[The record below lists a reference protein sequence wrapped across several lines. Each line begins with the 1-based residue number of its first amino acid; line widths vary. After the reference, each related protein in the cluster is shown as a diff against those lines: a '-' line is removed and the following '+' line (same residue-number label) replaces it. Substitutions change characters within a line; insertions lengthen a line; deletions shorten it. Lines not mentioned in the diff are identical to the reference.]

1 MLEDGAKMTAPAT
14 AHTLPTAG
22 EAPVKALSTGM
33 ETAAHRGKWHKYPT
47 QNQNSNMGSDWVLV
61 FGFLLFGGVVCFVF
75 ILLTGVQKKHGHKIT
90 KLLFRKEELWTYSN
104 DHLYFWQS
112 FGK

>member
-33 ETAAHRGKWHKYPT
+33 ETAAHRGK
-47 QNQNSNMGSDWVLV
+47 
-61 FGFLLFGGVVCFVF
+61 
-75 ILLTGVQKKHGHKIT
+75 
-90 KLLFRKEELWTYSN
+90 
-104 DHLYFWQS
+104 
-112 FGK
+112 